1 MRRIG
6 IFLITN
12 LAVLVTLSAAAHLL
26 GVDRFITAQGM
37 NFTGLLGFAVVFG
50 FGGAFISLFMSK
62 WTARMAV
69 GAQVIETPRT
79 ATERWLLD
87 TVRRQAERAGIGMP
101 EVAVYEAEDINAFA
115 TGWNRN
121 AALVA
126 VSTGLLQ
133 QMSADEA
140 EAVLGHEVAHIANG
154 DMVTLTLIQG
164 VLNTFVIVIA
174 RLVGWFIDSV
184 IFKQEEG
191 PGPAYYVTFF
201 VLEIALGI
209 LASVV
214 VAWFSR
220 QREFRADH
228 GGATLAGREKMILAL
243 ERLQAA
249 QIPAQLPERVA
260 AFGISGNGRGG
271 WLRYFASHP
280 PLEARIAALRN
291 AR

>member
-1 MRRIG
+1 
-6 IFLITN
+6 
-12 LAVLVTLSAAAHLL
+12 
-26 GVDRFITAQGM
+26 
-37 NFTGLLGFAVVFG
+37 
-50 FGGAFISLFMSK
+50 
-62 WTARMAV
+62 MAV

-87 TVRRQAERAGIGMP
+87 TVRRQAESAGIGMP

-174 RLVGWFIDSV
+174 RLFGWFM
-184 IFKQEEG
+184 
-191 PGPAYYVTFF
+191 
-201 VLEIALGI
+201 
-209 LASVV
+209 VV
-214 VAWFSR
+214 
-220 QREFRADH
+220 
-228 GGATLAGREKMILAL
+228 
-243 ERLQAA
+243 
-249 QIPAQLPERVA
+249 
-260 AFGISGNGRGG
+260 
-271 WLRYFASHP
+271 
-280 PLEARIAALRN
+280 
-291 AR
+291 

>member
-69 GAQVIETPRT
+69 GARVIETPRT

-121 AALVA
+121 AALIA
-126 VSTGLLQ
+126 VSTGLIQ

-174 RLVGWFIDSV
+174 RVVGWFIDRV

-228 GGATLAGREKMILAL
+228 GGATLAGREKMIAAL

-280 PLEARIAALRN
+280 PLEARVAALRN

>member
-6 IFLITN
+6 VFLITN

-69 GAQVIETPRT
+69 GAQGIETPRT

-174 RLVGWFIDSV
+174 RLVGWFIECPV
-184 IFKQEEG
+184 
-191 PGPAYYVTFF
+191 
-201 VLEIALGI
+201 
-209 LASVV
+209 
-214 VAWFSR
+214 
-220 QREFRADH
+220 
-228 GGATLAGREKMILAL
+228 
-243 ERLQAA
+243 
-249 QIPAQLPERVA
+249 
-260 AFGISGNGRGG
+260 
-271 WLRYFASHP
+271 WLRTSCS
-280 PLEARIAALRN
+280 
-291 AR
+291 

>member
-115 TGWNRN
+115 TGWNRR

-133 QMSADEA
+133 QMNADEA

-174 RLVGWFIDSV
+174 RVVGWFIDRV
-184 IFKQEEG
+184 VFKQEEG

-228 GGATLAGREKMILAL
+228 GGATLAGREKMIAAL

-260 AFGISGNGRGG
+260 AFGISGNGRGS

-291 AR
+291 TR

>member
-26 GVDRFITAQGM
+26 GVDRFITAQGV

-174 RLVGWFIDSV
+174 RVVGWFIDRV
-184 IFKQEEG
+184 VFKQEEG

-228 GGATLAGREKMILAL
+228 GGATLAGREKMIAAL

-260 AFGISGNGRGG
+260 AFGISGNGRGS
-271 WLRYFASHP
+271 WLRYFTSHP

>member
-1 MRRIG
+1 M
-6 IFLITN
+6 
-12 LAVLVTLSAAAHLL
+12 
-26 GVDRFITAQGM
+26 
-37 NFTGLLGFAVVFG
+37 
-50 FGGAFISLFMSK
+50 
-62 WTARMAV
+62 
-69 GAQVIETPRT
+69 
-79 ATERWLLD
+79 
-87 TVRRQAERAGIGMP
+87 
-101 EVAVYEAEDINAFA
+101 
-115 TGWNRN
+115 
-121 AALVA
+121 
-126 VSTGLLQ
+126 
-133 QMSADEA
+133 
-140 EAVLGHEVAHIANG
+140 
-154 DMVTLTLIQG
+154 
-164 VLNTFVIVIA
+164 
-174 RLVGWFIDSV
+174 

-228 GGATLAGREKMILAL
+228 DGARLAGREKMIAAL

-260 AFGISGNGRGG
+260 AFGISGNGRGS

-291 AR
+291 TR

>member
-6 IFLITN
+6 IFLISN
-12 LAVLVTLSAAAHLL
+12 LAVLVTLSTAAHLL

-37 NFTGLLGFAVVFG
+37 NFAGLLGFAVVFG
-50 FGGAFISLFMSK
+50 FGGAFISLFLSK

-69 GAQVIETPRT
+69 GAQVIETPRN

-174 RLVGWFIDSV
+174 RLVGWFIDRV

-228 GGATLAGREKMILAL
+228 GGAMLAGREKMIAAL

-260 AFGISGNGRGG
+260 AFGISGNGRGS

>member
-174 RLVGWFIDSV
+174 RVVGWFIDSV

-291 AR
+291 VR

>member
-87 TVRRQAERAGIGMP
+87 TVRRQAERAWIGMP

-154 DMVTLTLIQG
+154 DMVTLNLIQG

-174 RLVGWFIDSV
+174 RLFGWFMAV
-184 IFKQEEG
+184 
-191 PGPAYYVTFF
+191 
-201 VLEIALGI
+201 
-209 LASVV
+209 
-214 VAWFSR
+214 
-220 QREFRADH
+220 
-228 GGATLAGREKMILAL
+228 
-243 ERLQAA
+243 
-249 QIPAQLPERVA
+249 
-260 AFGISGNGRGG
+260 
-271 WLRYFASHP
+271 
-280 PLEARIAALRN
+280 
-291 AR
+291 